1 MQIWQYNIYY
11 INIIAMKNVIIVAE
25 KNRKNRRLLAMENK
39 NKSAIAKVAKISNI
53 IYFDN
58 KYSWAISNANINIAG
73 NLKLTS
79 IQKY

>member
-1 MQIWQYNIYY
+1 
-11 INIIAMKNVIIVAE
+11 MKNVIIVAE

-58 KYSWAISNANINIAG
+58 KYS
-73 NLKLTS
+73 
-79 IQKY
+79 